1 MDYGKILTN
10 FQEEDVLE
18 IDFRDLLAHLCYKW
32 RRICLII
39 VVGCLI
45 GLLFWLTN
53 SKKTETNKNKITQE
67 NIDLARAELSED
79 EAQQAEYLFAQYVS
93 YLDYRKSI
101 QKYLS
106 DSLYSANDYAG
117 NMALRALYY
126 VNSDIGNVNQIFTR
140 IALGTDEYDKIAKIM
155 KKDNTMLD
163 DVYRR
168 VRIDDINS
176 LVTNR
181 DEYSYILEDSAEKEQ
196 KKTLLEV
203 YLVAESR
210 SQADAVMDVVRDA
223 FDKQIEELKVIDPD
237 INMVFLGE
245 NYSTDISDFLSGRQ
259 SDAVSKLNAIN
270 DQINALETNYVN
282 RLAGDTRAYY
292 QLMKGKK
299 EQEIIPVKKPSLL
312 KYVIIGAI
320 LGFAI
325 SLCCIVMQYIFDG
338 KVKTSNELRYLYY
351 SEMPSRIC
359 RKKQGYYL
367 FGNIARLC
375 TGTEV
380 IDESVQTDLA
390 ASDISIKL
398 KKKGINSVYLS
409 FKESSNWQKQAT
421 EEIIEYLK
429 KRNESIEI
437 KTGDPISASQELEI
451 FSGSEA
457 AILMTE
463 LKATRRNDWRRWI
476 SLCERYELPIV
487 GIISLE
493 EC

>member
-1 MDYGKILTN
+1 MDYGKNLAF
-10 FQEEDVLE
+10 FQEENALE
-18 IDFRDLLAHLCYKW
+18 IDSRDLLAQLFYRW
-32 RRICLII
+32 RRICLITI
-39 VVGCLI
+39 ISCLM
-45 GLLFWLTN
+45 GLLFWSVSIRKLDT
-53 SKKTETNKNKITQE
+53 NKITQE

-106 DSLYSANDYAG
+106 DSLYSANDYTG
-117 NMALRALYY
+117 NVALSVLYY
-126 VNSDIGNVNQIFTR
+126 VSSDIGNVNQIFTH
-140 IALGTDEYDKIAKIM
+140 IALGTDEYDKIAKIL
-155 KKDNTMLD
+155 KKDNTLLD

-168 VRIDDINS
+168 VSIIDINS
-176 LVTNR
+176 LAMDG
-181 DEYSYILEDSAEKEQ
+181 DEYRSILEVSSEKAQ

-210 SQADAVMDVVRDA
+210 PQAAAVMDVVKNA
-223 FDKQIEELKVIDPD
+223 FDNQIEELKVVDPD
-237 INMVFLGE
+237 INLVSLGE
-245 NYSTDISDFLSGRQ
+245 NYSTDISDFLSKRH
-259 SDAVSKLNAIN
+259 SDAVSKLNSIN
-270 DQINALETNYVN
+270 DQINALETNYVSK
-282 RLAGDTRAYY
+282 LAGDSRAYY
-292 QLMKGKK
+292 QLMKAKK
-299 EQEIIPVKKPSLL
+299 EQEIIPVKKPSVL
-312 KYVIIGAI
+312 KYVIIGAF
-320 LGFAI
+320 LGLAI
-325 SLCCIVMQYIFDG
+325 SLCSIVIQYIFDG
-338 KVKTSNELRYLYY
+338 KVKTSNELKWLYY

-367 FGNIARLC
+367 AGNLARLC

-398 KKKGINSVYLS
+398 RKMGINSVYFA
-409 FKESSNWQKQAT
+409 FKDSSIWQRQVT
-421 EEIIEYLK
+421 EEIIEYMK
-429 KRNESIEI
+429 KRNESLEI
-437 KTGDPISASQELEI
+437 KTGNPISASRELEI

-457 AILMTE
+457 TILMAE
-463 LKATRRNDWRRWI
+463 LKTTRRNDLRRWV